1 MDRSYT
7 RPTARSRGLRKNA
20 TEPEKRLWQA
30 LSARKIAGTRFN
42 RQFPIGRFICDFV
55 SRGAKL
61 VIEVDGDT
69 HAHSAEYDM
78 IRTRFL
84 EQEGYRVLRFWN
96 NDVME
101 NLDGV
106 VKRIEQELAHR
117 PSPSPSR
124 AREGSLWGETVR
136 WPKKS

>member
-1 MDRSYT
+1 LDRSYK
-7 RPTARSRGLRKNA
+7 RPTARSRELRHNA

-30 LSARKIAGTRFN
+30 LGARKVAGIRFN
-42 RQFPIGRFICDFV
+42 RQFPIGSFICDFV
-55 SRGAKL
+55 SRSAKL

-69 HAHSAEYDM
+69 HAHATGYDM
-78 IRTRFL
+78 ARTRFL

-96 NDVME
+96 SEVME
-101 NLDGV
+101 NLEGV
-106 VKRIEQELAHR
+106 VTRIRQELVDR

-124 AREGSLWGETVR
+124 KREGSMWGETVR